1 MMEKRNG
8 LNRFELIG
16 DLTRFD
22 EWMALHGNADFRQ
35 AVISELMSDPRLHS
49 QSYPDVDL
57 FRFKTVKSLIHG
69 GRYFALGF
77 VIDDEY
83 AKVTVVYA
91 RSYSNLDKALKHLT
105 SASLRGVAERL
116 VETMI
121 ATPFL

>member
-8 LNRFELIG
+8 LTGFELIG

-22 EWMALHGNADFRQ
+22 EWMLRNGNPDFRH
-35 AVISELMSDPRLHS
+35 AVINELASDPRLNS
-49 QSYPDVDL
+49 QPYPEIDL
-57 FRFKTVKSLIHG
+57 FRFRTVKSLTHG

-83 AKVTVVYA
+83 AKVTIVYA
-91 RSYSNLDKALKHLT
+91 RSYSSVDKALKHLT

-116 VETMI
+116 VETVI
-121 ATPFL
+121 ASPFM